1 MFGYIIPDKPNM
13 LIKDFVLYKAYYC
26 GLCKTIKKRN
36 GNLLRL
42 GVNYD
47 IVLLSLVLHNLNN
60 LEPKFIDS
68 SCYVNPLRK
77 HKEVAIDSISESVVD
92 VNTLMAYYKFQDD
105 YIDGAKLKGL
115 IGKVLYHRNY
125 KKAKKALPATEAS
138 LKINYAYLRE
148 LEKNNT
154 EGIDIY
160 ADTFGKIMR
169 DMGAEISKT
178 NYSEEAAFFMYQIG
192 RWIYLIDA
200 IDDIRADY
208 EKGNFNPFINRYKGM
223 TVDDIYNSKNQEL
236 EALMSD
242 TENEIIKAYD
252 KMKITVSEAP
262 LSNIIYMGLGARR
275 AQVLKSRGKKCQKI
289 RL

>member
-13 LIKDFVLYKAYYC
+13 LIKDFALYKAYYC

-36 GNLLRL
+36 GNFLRL

-60 LEPKFIDS
+60 LEPQIIDS
-68 SCYVNPLRK
+68 YCFINPIRK
-77 HKEVAIDSISESVVD
+77 HKEVAFDSISESVVD

-105 YIDGAKLKGL
+105 YIDGAKLKGF
-115 IGKVLYHRNY
+115 IGKAIYHRQY

-138 LKINYAYLRE
+138 LKNNYEKLRE

-160 ADTFGKIMR
+160 ADTFGKIMMN
-169 DMGAEISKT
+169 MGAEICSSK
-178 NYSEEAAFFMYQIG
+178 YSEEAASFMYQIG

-200 IDDIRADY
+200 VDDIKSDF
-208 EKGNFNPFINRYKGM
+208 EKGNFNPFLNRYKDM
-223 TVDDIYNSKNQEL
+223 TVEDIYGSKSQEL
-236 EALMSD
+236 SALLSD
-242 TENEIIKAYD
+242 TEREIIKAYD

-275 AQVLKSRGKKCQKI
+275 TQVLKGRGEKCQKI